1 MTAIMRNLM
10 NGELTQAQIGA
21 FLTALTMKG
30 ESISEL
36 IAATKVMRNLAT
48 NIEIKAKHLIDV
60 VGTGGDKKNTFN
72 ISTATAFVVAAA
84 GGTVAKHGNRSV
96 SSQSGS
102 ADVLE
107 IAGMPLDL
115 TPKQVIQC
123 IEKLNIGFLFA
134 PMHHKA
140 MKYAIEPRREL
151 GVRTIFNLLGPL
163 TNPANAQFHLIGV
176 YQ

>member
-1 MTAIMRNLM
+1 MAIKYLAISYSYVMNTDFKHILQKLINNLDLTIDEMTAIMRNLM

-102 ADVLE
+102 ADVL
-107 IAGMPLDL
+107 
-115 TPKQVIQC
+115 
-123 IEKLNIGFLFA
+123 
-134 PMHHKA
+134 
-140 MKYAIEPRREL
+140 
-151 GVRTIFNLLGPL
+151 
-163 TNPANAQFHLIGV
+163 
-176 YQ
+176 